1 VCNVF
6 FEAENGPLPEVDG
19 LVDDGAEDLGVVK
32 WPGCWLLRRLA
43 RYLLVVVVG
52 ALWLV
57 DLRSLEDS
65 GFDGV
70 WLEVDLE
77 VPLLDLLGLRDHS
90 V

>member
-1 VCNVF
+1 MNNVF
-6 FEAENGPLPEVDG
+6 FEAEDGPLPEVDG
-19 LVDDGAEDLGVVK
+19 LVDDGAEDLGVVE
-32 WPGCWLLRRLA
+32 WSGGRWLGGLRRL
-43 RYLLVVVVG
+43 LLVVVAV
-52 ALWLV
+52 ASWLV

-77 VPLLDLLGLRDHS
+77 VPLLDLLG

>member
-1 VCNVF
+1 MGNVF
-6 FEAENGPLPEVDG
+6 FEAEDGPLPEVDG

-32 WPGCWLLRRLA
+32 WPGCWLSTGLTWLG
-43 RYLLVVVVG
+43 LVVLVG
-52 ALWLV
+52 ASWLH
-57 DLRSLEDS
+57 DRRSLEDS

-77 VPLLDLLGLRDHS
+77 VPLLDLLGVRDHP